1 MKAIAKGRCYANS
14 TVQELAKHRK
24 NVTQL
29 NLNKIMKKNLLV
41 LFMRITIHT
50 LIVGTFFYWGSG
62 VVWAINSDAQVM
74 KDTPVLIPTAT
85 TQLHGFFSAVEKQ
98 TGFRF
103 VYEKKIILNKSVEF
117 SKLNTNLESALEEIS
132 RQSNLAFK
140 QINQTI
146 TVKEKAPLIK
156 TGVETSLEQLINGK
170 VVDADGNPIP
180 GATVLVEG
188 TTAGSATDIDGN
200 FVLDVPAGGVLLVSF
215 IGYKSIRVDVGNQT
229 EIIITLSEAESSLEE
244 FVVVGYG
251 SVERREL
258 TGSVVSIGRQDI
270 IAEPIYSFENLLQGR
285 AAGVDVVADSYRP
298 GAGSTV
304 RIRGSRSLVA
314 GNDPLIVMDGIPI
327 EGNLMDINPS
337 DIESIEILKDASATA
352 IYGSRGSNG
361 VILITTRRGFAG
373 GTQIEYSGFAG
384 IQTMA
389 NRVDLMDADRY
400 IEMNREAARH
410 QGSYTTDEA
419 LFLDWELEAIER
431 GIDTDWQR
439 EAFQTGFQ
447 QNHQLSV
454 RGGTEDTRYALSGTY
469 LDHKAIVGNNDFSR
483 FVGRLNLDQDVT
495 SKFKV
500 GVSAQ
505 VAYSAEYRGGNFRDL
520 VLRSPLDW
528 PERAEA
534 ALSSEFAV
542 GESFPT
548 LALNRDLFID
558 RRDRSRI
565 ITNVYGELDI
575 IEGLSYR
582 FNFAPDLTYSER
594 GNHTWQ
600 TSTAGISNSRTSNI
614 LYENIINYNKDFG
627 QDHKLR
633 ATGLYSVQTLRGMGS
648 AVSVRG
654 LPFEQQRYH
663 NIGTGEETTGRSSF
677 LNEWALESY
686 MLRLNYSLKE
696 RYLFTLTGRVDGSS
710 RLAEGN
716 KYGLF
721 PSAAFAWLLDQEDF
735 MSGNS
740 LFNELKFRASYGDVG
755 NTGINPYQT
764 QGRVQRTG
772 YAFGNQSVFGF
783 QSAELANTDLR
794 WERTR
799 QVDLGVD
806 FGFLDNRIMGTIGVY
821 QQNTVDLLMNRQLP
835 PTSGFASV
843 LENVGATRNRGFE
856 FNISTVNVD
865 AKSPGGFRWTT
876 DILFHTNRNQIVE
889 LYGGKEDDPGNR
901 WFIGQPINVYF
912 DWEFEGIWQEN
923 ERDLAGSFG
932 QQPGDMKL
940 RDVNNDGRID
950 ADDRLILGSDIPSWT
965 GSINN
970 RINYKNFDLAFFIY
984 TTQGITIFSQAGGTS
999 LGGMI
1004 NLRRGYNLN
1013 SRDIDYWT
1021 PDNPSN
1027 EYPRPRVR
1035 GHDYSTPMGYFDA
1048 SFLRVRNITMGYSLP
1063 NQILD
1068 RLGLRKSRIY
1078 GGVQNPFTFTEF
1090 PGLDPEGARNHDMP
1104 NYRTFLLGLELGF

>member
-1 MKAIAKGRCYANS
+1 
-14 TVQELAKHRK
+14 
-24 NVTQL
+24 
-29 NLNKIMKKNLLV
+29 MKKKLLV

-50 LIVGTFFYWGSG
+50 LIVGSLFYWGSG
-62 VVWAINSDAQVM
+62 VVWAIHSDAQVM
-74 KDTPVLIPTAT
+74 KDTPVVLPSAT
-85 TQLHGFFSAVEKQ
+85 ELLGFFAAIEKQ
-98 TGFRF
+98 TDFKF
-103 VYEKKIILNKSVEF
+103 AYEQNLDLHQPLEF
-117 SKLNTNLESALEEIS
+117 SAIDLDLESALVEVS
-132 RQSNLAFK
+132 RQANLSFK
-140 QINQTI
+140 QINETI
-146 TVKEKAPLIK
+146 TVAVRREMLKPVTPPAMD
-156 TGVETSLEQLINGK
+156 QLITGK
-170 VVDADGNPIP
+170 VVDENGNPIP

-188 TTAGSATDIDGN
+188 TNLGTATDIEGN
-200 FVLDVPAGGVLLVSF
+200 FAIDVPPGGVILVSF
-215 IGYKSIRVDVGNQT
+215 IGYQSIRVDVGNQS
-229 EIIITLSEAESSLEE
+229 EIQITLSEDESSLEE

-251 SVERREL
+251 TVERREL
-258 TGSVVSIGRQDI
+258 TGSVASIGRQDI
-270 IAEPIYSFENLLQGR
+270 VAEPIYSFENLLQGR

-304 RIRGSRSLVA
+304 RIRGARSLVA

-361 VILITTRRGFAG
+361 VILITTRRGYAG

-384 IQTMA
+384 LQNMA
-389 NRVDLMDADRY
+389 NRVDLMNAERY

-410 QGSYTTDEA
+410 QGTYTTDEA

-439 EAFQTGFQ
+439 EAFQTGVQ

-495 SKFKV
+495 KRFRA

-505 VAYSAEYRGGNFRDL
+505 VAYSSEFRGGNFRDL

-528 PERAEA
+528 PERAEG
-534 ALSSEFAV
+534 ALTSEFAV

-558 RRDRSRI
+558 RRDRTRI
-565 ITNVYGELDI
+565 ITNVYGEIDI
-575 IEGLSYR
+575 LEGLSYR
-582 FNFAPDLTYSER
+582 FNFAPDLTYFER

-614 LYENIINYNKDFG
+614 LYENIINYNKNFG
-627 QDHKLR
+627 ENHKIR
-633 ATGLYSVQTLRGMGS
+633 ATGLYSVQTLRELGS

-663 NIGTGEETTGRSSF
+663 NIGTAEETTGRSSY

-686 MLRLNYSLKE
+686 MLRVNYNLMDK
-696 RYLFTLTGRVDGSS
+696 YMFTLTSRVDGSS

-716 KYGLF
+716 KYGIF
-721 PSAAFAWLLDQEDF
+721 PSAAFAWLLDQEGF
-735 MSGNS
+735 MRGQS
-740 LFNELKFRASYGDVG
+740 FFDELKFRASYGDVG
-755 NTGINPYQT
+755 NTGINPFQT
-764 QGRVQRTG
+764 QGRVQRIG
-772 YAFGNQSVFGF
+772 YAFGDQSVFGF

-799 QVDLGVD
+799 QVDLGID
-806 FGFLDNRIMGTIGVY
+806 FGFFNNRVMGTIGVY
-821 QQNTVDLLMNRQLP
+821 QQNTIDLLMNRQLP

-856 FNISTVNVD
+856 FNVSTVNFD
-865 AKSPGGFRWTT
+865 AKTPGGFRWTT
-876 DILFHTNRNQIVE
+876 DIVFHSNRNEIIE

-901 WFIGQPINVYF
+901 WFIGYPINVYF
-912 DWEFEGIWQEN
+912 DWEFAGIWQESD
-923 ERDLAGSFG
+923 RDLASSFG
-932 QQPGDMKL
+932 QQPGDIRL
-940 RDVNNDGRID
+940 RDINNDGRID
-950 ADDRLILGSDIPSWT
+950 ADDRVILGSDVPAWT

-970 RINYKNFDLAFFIY
+970 RFNYKNFDLSFFIY
-984 TTQGITIFSQAGGTS
+984 TTQGITIFSEAGGTS

-1021 PDNPSN
+1021 PENPSN
-1027 EYPRPRVR
+1027 EFPRPRVR

-1048 SFLRVRNITMGYSLP
+1048 SFIRVRNITFGYSLP
-1063 NQILD
+1063 NQLLD
-1068 RLGLRKSRIY
+1068 RLGVTKTRIY
-1078 GGVQNPFTFTEF
+1078 GGVQNPFTFTDF

-1104 NYRTFLLGLELGF
+1104 NYRTFLLGLDLGF